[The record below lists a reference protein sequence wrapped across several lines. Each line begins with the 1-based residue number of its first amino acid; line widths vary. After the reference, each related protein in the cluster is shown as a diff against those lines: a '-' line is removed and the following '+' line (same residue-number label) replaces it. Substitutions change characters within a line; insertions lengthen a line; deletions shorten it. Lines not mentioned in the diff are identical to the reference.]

1 MKTQSRDTPPEVEEF
16 LLARYRSM
24 SPREKLQRVLDL
36 NQTVRELAAARI
48 RAEHGPQT
56 SEREL
61 RLRLV
66 SLYLDRSTMIKAF
79 GWDPEVQGY

>member
-1 MKTQSRDTPPEVEEF
+1 MKTQSPDTPLEVEEF

-24 SPREKLQRVLDL
+24 SPREKLHRVFDL

-48 RAEHGPQT
+48 RAEHGPQI

-61 RLRLV
+61 RFRLV
-66 SLYLDRSTMIKAF
+66 SLWLDRSTMIKAF

>member
-1 MKTQSRDTPPEVEEF
+1 MKTISLDTPLEVEEF
-16 LLARYRSM
+16 LLARYLSM
-24 SPREKLQRVLDL
+24 SPREKLQRVFDL

-48 RAEHGPQT
+48 RAEHGPQI

-66 SLYLDRSTMIKAF
+66 SLWLDRSTMIHAF